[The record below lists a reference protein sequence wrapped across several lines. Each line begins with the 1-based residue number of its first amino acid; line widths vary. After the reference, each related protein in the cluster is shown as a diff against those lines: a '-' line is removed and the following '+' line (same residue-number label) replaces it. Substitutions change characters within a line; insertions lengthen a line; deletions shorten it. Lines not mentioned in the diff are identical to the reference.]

1 MKFLK
6 GYRKLVAAVAFGSL
20 TALPLSAAVSAGAA
34 IQLDD
39 RSTVLWSTAK
49 TGSAS
54 KFSIDWPLGASS
66 AELNIYSRGRLAYG
80 PYSVER
86 NGDFS
91 GGYVDVTIPTP
102 QTFDEERVFEA
113 VLSFED
119 ADGNALSA
127 ETRTARIAAVMGDGG
142 GVKTVVASGETARG
156 WTNAKR
162 QGRYVVFQIPDAGE
176 TLYIDGDAVD
186 TGLDGSAGWFETQ
199 LDEGAH
205 SARFGS
211 GETVAFNV
219 SSPNGMSIVIR

>member
-1 MKFLK
+1 MKLARMC
-6 GYRKLVAAVAFGSL
+6 RKAWGLIAFSVL
-20 TALPLSAAVSAGAA
+20 AALPLSAAVSAGSA
-34 IQLDD
+34 IQLDKN
-39 RSTVLWSTAK
+39 STVLWNTAK

-54 KFSIDWPLGASS
+54 KFSIDWPVGASS
-66 AELNIYSRGRLAYG
+66 ADLNIYSRGSLAYG

-102 QTFDEERVFEA
+102 HTFDEERVFEA
-113 VLSFED
+113 VLTFGD

-127 ETRTARIAAVMGDGG
+127 ETRTARIAAVMGDGD
-142 GVKTVVASGETARG
+142 GVKTVVASGETAKG
-156 WTNAKR
+156 WSNARR
-162 QGRYVVFQIPDAGE
+162 QRCYVVFQIPDAGE

-205 SARFGS
+205 TARFGS
-211 GETVAFNV
+211 GEPVAFNV
-219 SSPNGMSIVIR
+219 SSVDGLRIIFR